1 MSEMF
6 ANIGKAFIDMATQM
20 IAKALVMKALNILL
34 PGFAPSPAGS
44 QGNPLGNGGRIPLNS
59 YSGGGYTGSS
69 PRSGGID
76 GRGGFPAILH
86 PQETVIDHTQAMGR
100 YSAGNEASAAASAP
114 MTAMVTYNGPTLNFN
129 GDDYIPRSEAQN
141 LVAAG
146 ANQGKAQT
154 LATLKNSRSQRSKLG
169 M

>member
-1 MSEMF
+1 
-6 ANIGKAFIDMATQM
+6 
-20 IAKALVMKALNILL
+20 
-34 PGFAPSPAGS
+34 
-44 QGNPLGNGGRIPLNS
+44 
-59 YSGGGYTGSS
+59 
-69 PRSGGID
+69 
-76 GRGGFPAILH
+76 
-86 PQETVIDHTQAMGR
+86 
-100 YSAGNEASAAASAP
+100 